1 MKGAAGPRWPFS
13 GAFDVTIE
21 RCCFRQRA
29 TRGVPVGCCSIAT
42 MVRIDHIGTL
52 LLGIGGISG
61 NELLFFVLPLLLA
74 MVFVAWLVLSIVK
87 AITSISESLAN
98 ISRSL
103 AKIASR
109 GE

>member
-1 MKGAAGPRWPFS
+1 MIRV
-13 GAFDVTIE
+13 D
-21 RCCFRQRA
+21 Q
-29 TRGVPVGCCSIAT
+29 
-42 MVRIDHIGTL
+42 IGTL

-74 MVFVAWLVLSIVK
+74 VVFAVWLALSIVK
-87 AITSISESLAN
+87 ATTSISDSLAN

-109 GE
+109 GD

>member
-1 MKGAAGPRWPFS
+1 M
-13 GAFDVTIE
+13 
-21 RCCFRQRA
+21 
-29 TRGVPVGCCSIAT
+29 VP
-42 MVRIDHIGTL
+42 IDHIGAV

-74 MVFVAWLVLSIVK
+74 VVFAVRLTLSIVK
-87 AITSISESLAN
+87 ALTGISDSLAN

-109 GE
+109 GD